1 MSKRPPWPDNIIT
14 SLQIEPKRI
23 LFPFSWQLNSEA
35 KSSKNWLHIG
45 KHALL
50 ESSEKG
56 KWNAKLSES
65 DSDRELRG
73 DYFYQLQYGKTS
85 AHSKLRKKQSIER
98 KRKQWLKGWIK
109 EQLREYLWCK
119 TEGESRGDNCLSK
132 RSYGGR
138 LKKNFCERKSVMA
151 RMMAMLLGL
160 VSPSSMEGPSSSGLV
175 KRLIGLITSSK
186 INIIMNII
194 KSIII
199 I

>member
-1 MSKRPPWPDNIIT
+1 MRTSSRRCQKNVTWQHNNITAIPDWAQKDKVANNGGFGK
-14 SLQIEPKRI
+14 SEFHSHGNWI
-23 LFPFSWQLNSEA
+23 LMA

-132 RSYGGR
+132 RNYGGR

-175 KRLIGLITSSK
+175 KRLIGF
-186 INIIMNII
+186 
-194 KSIII
+194 
-199 I
+199 